1 MRSDWGLYESWR
13 KSFQHKHADML
24 KDYVS
29 QKAQCCQ
36 WIRPGEVIEVNG
48 FLLKKGYFYVG
59 DFFEIPKSYKKK
71 QYIQN
76 NGSIYNRDYKLTRL
90 LGPVIQIELQKE
102 KNWKKNRSGA
112 ILTCILLIDMN
123 IFRGWLKKR
132 VCQKYLYLHWQF
144 IFLEFN

>member
-24 KDYVS
+24 KGYVS

-90 LGPVIQIELQKE
+90 LGPVIQIELPIERKKLEE
-102 KNWKKNRSGA
+102 KQLENRG
-112 ILTCILLIDMN
+112 
-123 IFRGWLKKR
+123 
-132 VCQKYLYLHWQF
+132 
-144 IFLEFN
+144 